1 MPVNHNQ
8 RLLFIHIPKAGGT
21 SIESFFGMTEP
32 THLAFYRWDLHHEDF
47 LKEHGHLIDPHKMMF
62 EPQHYPLHILKRFIP
77 EYSSYFSFS
86 FTRHPYTK
94 LLSEYYWVNGKRLQA
109 INEFNPEE
117 FHTWCT
123 QFLANIDSS
132 HKEPQVSY
140 IDSTVKFVGKFETL
154 KDDFERLKKMLIDF
168 SPQLNDISQR
178 TLSHDNNTGLDKE
191 QLLPYVLPVS
201 KQLIFDTYASDFDTF
216 SYEK

>member
-1 MPVNHNQ
+1 MPINYDHK
-8 RLLFIHIPKAGGT
+8 LIFIHIPKAGGT

-32 THLAFYRWDLHHEDF
+32 AHLAFYRWDLHHEDF
-47 LKEHGHLIDPHKMMF
+47 LKKHGHLIDPPKMMF
-62 EPQHYPLHILKRFIP
+62 EPQHYTVDILKRFIP
-77 EYSSYFSFS
+77 EYSNYFSFS

-94 LLSEYYWVNGKRLQA
+94 FLSEYFWVNGKQLNT

-117 FHTWCT
+117 FHSWCV

-140 IDSTVKFVGKFETL
+140 IDSTVQFVGKYENF
-154 KDDFERLKKMLIDF
+154 KDDFEFLKTKLTEF
-168 SPQLNDISQR
+168 SPALSDILQK
-178 TLSHDNNTGLDKE
+178 TLPHDNSTGINKNE
-191 QLLPYVLPVS
+191 LLPYLLPES
-201 KQLIFDTYASDFDTF
+201 KQLISEIYAADFETF